1 MPSTCSAQGS
11 TLCRTELGPEP
22 SRPDYGRA
30 MRLVTWNTL
39 WRFGEWQ
46 PRQGLLQDG
55 LMTQNADVVL
65 LQETWP
71 AQARELAAACGMQ
84 VLGFSGGHFDQQL
97 SSVPVDAEFGNAI
110 LARSGEIVL
119 DEPFPAPGDP
129 APRRLLVANIDGR
142 YVATSHLSHMA
153 EAGERRAEQLRRIV
167 AMIGG
172 VGGANEPF
180 VFGGDCNLLPHSDEH
195 RVAVELGLRDLWA
208 DSHPGDHGP
217 TMVPDNPE
225 IFSVEWMDDRNG
237 ELVPA
242 GTGVR
247 LDYLWASEGVECR
260 SIERFGAGGAVDRSD
275 GNAAGIRWASDH
287 LGLVA
292 EFD

>member
-1 MPSTCSAQGS
+1 M
-11 TLCRTELGPEP
+11 
-22 SRPDYGRA
+22 

-39 WRFGEWQ
+39 WRFGDWQ
-46 PRQGLLQDG
+46 PRQRLLREALIEQ
-55 LMTQNADVVL
+55 QADVVL

-71 AQARELAAACGMQ
+71 AQARELADALDMRL
-84 VLGFSGGHFDQQL
+84 LGFSGGHFDQTL

-129 APRRLLVANIDGR
+129 APRRLLLATIDDR
-142 YVATSHLSHMA
+142 WFATSHLSHMA
-153 EAGERRAEQLRRIV
+153 EAGASRAAQLRHIV
-167 AMIGG
+167 AAIGG
-172 VGGANEPF
+172 VAGDGVPF
-180 VFGGDCNLLPHSDEH
+180 VFGGDCNLVPGTDEYH
-195 RVAVELGLRDLWA
+195 VAADLGLRDLWA
-208 DSHPGDHGP
+208 SMRPREPGP

-225 IFSVEWMDDRNG
+225 ISTVEWMDERNVDG
-237 ELVPA
+237 TPP

-247 LDYLWASEGVECR
+247 LDYLWASGDIECR
-260 SIERFGAGGAVDRSD
+260 SLDRMGGGAPVDRTD
-275 GNAAGIRWASDH
+275 GNAAGVRWGSDH